1 MTLTTAVEIEN
12 LSYSYPDGA
21 KALDNIGLIVT
32 TGEKVVI
39 LGANGAGKSTLLLH
53 LNGLLRGCG
62 QVRICGLETGRK
74 NLDEIRRKV
83 GMVFQNPD
91 DQLFCPTVY
100 EDIAFGLRNLGYNED
115 AVLRKVEE
123 SLLAVG
129 LNGIAGRSAH
139 HLSFGQKRRV
149 AIATVLAMEP
159 EILVLDEPTSNLDPK
174 GKRQIRNL
182 LAEIGLTQIIVTHD
196 LDRVREMADRVVIMF
211 RGRVFADGKPEV
223 ILSDDELLKAAD
235 LD

>member
-1 MTLTTAVEIEN
+1 MTLTTAVEIRD
-12 LSYSYPDGA
+12 LSYSYPDGT
-21 KALDNIGLIVT
+21 KALDNIDLTVT

-53 LNGLLRGCG
+53 LNGLLRGNG
-62 QVRICGLETGRK
+62 LVRICGLETSRK
-74 NLDEIRRKV
+74 NLNEIRRRV

-100 EDIAFGLRNLGYNED
+100 DDIAFGLRNLGNAED
-115 AVLRKVEE
+115 KVSEKVEE
-123 SLLAVG
+123 VLLAVG

-174 GKRQIRNL
+174 GKRQIRSL

-196 LDRVREMADRVVIMF
+196 LDSVREMAGRVVVVF
-211 RGRVFADGKPEV
+211 RGKIFADGKPDE
-223 ILSDDELLKAAD
+223 ILTDKELLKAVD

>member
-1 MTLTTAVEIEN
+1 MTLTTAVEIRD
-12 LSYSYPDGA
+12 LSYSYPDGT
-21 KALDNIGLIVT
+21 KALDNIDLTVT

-53 LNGLLRGCG
+53 LNGLLRGNG
-62 QVRICGLETGRK
+62 LVRICGLETSRK
-74 NLDEIRRKV
+74 NLNEIRRRV

-100 EDIAFGLRNLGYNED
+100 EDIAFGLRNLGNAED
-115 AVLRKVEE
+115 KVSEKVEE
-123 SLLAVG
+123 VLLAVG

-174 GKRQIRNL
+174 GKRQIRSL

-196 LDRVREMADRVVIMF
+196 LDSVREMAGRVVVVF
-211 RGRVFADGKPEV
+211 RGKIFADGKPDE
-223 ILSDDELLKAAD
+223 ILTDKELLKAVD

>member
-1 MTLTTAVEIEN
+1 MTLTTAVEIRD
-12 LSYSYPDGA
+12 LSYSYPDGT
-21 KALDNIGLIVT
+21 KALDNIDLTVT

-53 LNGLLRGCG
+53 LNGLLRGNG
-62 QVRICGLETGRK
+62 LVRICGLETSRK
-74 NLDEIRRKV
+74 NLNEIRRRV

-100 EDIAFGLRNLGYNED
+100 EDIAFGLRNLGYTED

-174 GKRQIRNL
+174 GKRQIRSL

-196 LDRVREMADRVVIMF
+196 LDSVREMAGRVVVVF
-211 RGRVFADGKPEV
+211 RGKIFADGKPDE
-223 ILSDDELLKAAD
+223 ILTDKELLKAVD